1 MRGRGILTFMYIA
14 VTCLAVNSV
23 YAESSPSPSSGKTL
37 TKSDIDM
44 AVKASAL
51 RSKKI
56 HDDSL
61 RVWKSFKDGDKPNY
75 AYYYWARNIIF
86 NLKKKQNIQFKS
98 EDDVKKAFQI
108 MADEDLISSDS
119 VPILAKFVWEN
130 IERRKGMSPL
140 EKIMPDYRREKENI
154 AIEQL
159 TQSKQES

>member
-1 MRGRGILTFMYIA
+1 MRGRGVLTFMYIVA
-14 VTCLAVNSV
+14 TCLAVNSV
-23 YAESSPSPSSGKTL
+23 HAESSLSQSSSKTL
-37 TKSDIDM
+37 TKSDVDM
-44 AVKASAL
+44 AVKASAS

-86 NLKKKQNIQFKS
+86 SLKKKQNIQFKS
-98 EDDVKKAFQI
+98 EDDIKKAFQI

-119 VPILAKFVWEN
+119 VPVLAKFVWEN

>member
-1 MRGRGILTFMYIA
+1 MRGRGVLTFMYIVA
-14 VTCLAVNSV
+14 TCLAVNSV
-23 YAESSPSPSSGKTL
+23 HAESSLSQSSSKTL
-37 TKSDIDM
+37 TKSDVDM
-44 AVKASAL
+44 AVKASAS
-51 RSKKI
+51 RSNKI

-86 NLKKKQNIQFKS
+86 SLKKKQNIQFKS
-98 EDDVKKAFQI
+98 EDDIKKAFQI

-119 VPILAKFVWEN
+119 VPVLAKFVWEN
-130 IERRKGMSPL
+130 IELRKGMSPL